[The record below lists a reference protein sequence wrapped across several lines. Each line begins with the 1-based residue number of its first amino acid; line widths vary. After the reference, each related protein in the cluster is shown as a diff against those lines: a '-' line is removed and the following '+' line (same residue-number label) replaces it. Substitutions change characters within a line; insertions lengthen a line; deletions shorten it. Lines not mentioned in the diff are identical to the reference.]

1 MTHRRLRLAIAATT
15 ALLVAGGVT
24 SAASGPAT
32 AAGQVGHADSGPVAH
47 ADQAATLR
55 VGSVTLRPCT
65 GGFPG
70 YCGHIE
76 RPLDPG
82 LKGTPRIPIEID
94 EVPARD
100 RNPHDPTIVAVE
112 GGPGYPSSGT
122 YAEYLGTFR
131 GAMAHHN
138 LLMVDNRGTGRS
150 AVIRCRQLQ
159 RYHKNSPAYGPVF
172 DRLVG
177 DCATKLDREYHTASG
192 TPIHAADLFA
202 TEYAVTDLHVALDRL
217 HTGKVTLYGDSYGS
231 WFSQAFMARYP
242 DQLRAVILDST
253 YAVHDLDPW
262 YGSSGL
268 SGRAAMDRVCA
279 RSLACR
285 VDAGHHGSPV
295 SRLARLLD
303 RVRHHPIGGTVL
315 TNHGPV
321 HSAITP
327 TALVNLFQD
336 GGSDP
341 YPWRVF
347 DASVRAALTG
357 DPTPMLRSIVDDNFN
372 GGVANPLDFGDGDY
386 MAVSCTDYPQLFSLD
401 APEAQRPAQYRQSL
415 GSAPPG
421 VFRPFTAAEWVTMS
435 GYSETYDACL
445 DWPVPVHSQPMIAPV
460 GPRRLPASVPL
471 LIVGGDL
478 DDLTPLHDARRFGPT
493 LGRDVRVVD
502 LHNTVHVTSEGDT
515 YLDLGARCVRSIIDR
530 FVLDPEA
537 LQTMSTRCAAR
548 IPPLQTP
555 GAYPRSLG
563 AARPASIISG
573 PPLSLAGRRAVTVAA
588 GALADATIR
597 FQEFLP
603 DHGVGLY
610 GGTWR
615 FTGGDRYVLSGIRFT
630 TDSSVTGAGSYRPSD
645 GATAGTLTV
654 RGRRL
659 APVTV
664 SLDWD
669 VRSQF
674 ARARVGATALT
685 LPAP

>member
-1 MTHRRLRLAIAATT
+1 MTGARIAALAVT
-15 ALLVAGGVT
+15 AVLTGGVGVAG
-24 SAASGPAT
+24 AHGPIAHT
-32 AAGQVGHADSGPVAH
+32 DGGPVAH
-47 ADQAATLR
+47 QDRGPVAHPEATLR
-55 VGSVTLRPCT
+55 VGSVTLRRCS

-82 LKGTPRIPIEID
+82 LKGTPRIPVEID
-94 EVPARD
+94 EIPARD
-100 RNPHDPTIVAVE
+100 HRPHDPTIVAVE
-112 GGPGYPSSGT
+112 GGPGYPSSGS
-122 YAEYLGTFR
+122 YNEYLGTFR

-150 AVIRCRQLQ
+150 AVIRCRALQ
-159 RYHKNSPAYGPVF
+159 RYHKQSPAYGPVF

-177 DCATKLDREYHTASG
+177 DCARKLDHEYHTASG

-242 DQLRAVILDST
+242 GQLRAVILDST
-253 YAVHDLDPW
+253 YAIHDLDPW

-285 VDAGHHGSPV
+285 VDSGHNGSPV
-295 SRLARLLD
+295 SRLAQLLD
-303 RVRHHPIGGTVL
+303 RVRHHPIRGTVL
-315 TNHGPV
+315 TNHGSV
-321 HSAITP
+321 RSAITP

-347 DASVRAALTG
+347 DASVRAALAG
-357 DPTPMLRSIVDDNFN
+357 DPVPMLRSIVDDTDN

-386 MAVSCTDYPQLFSLD
+386 MAVSCTDYPQLFGLD
-401 APEAQRPAQYRQSL
+401 SPVAQRPAQYRQSL
-415 GSAPPG
+415 ATAPPG

-445 DWPVPVHSQPMIAPV
+445 DWPVPVHSQPMIPPV
-460 GPRRLPASVPL
+460 GRRRLPASVPL

-515 YLDLGARCVRSIIDR
+515 FLDPGARCVRSIIDR
-530 FVLDPEA
+530 FVLDPKA
-537 LQTMSTRCAAR
+537 LQRMSTRCAAR
-548 IPPLQTP
+548 IPALQTP
-555 GAYPRSLG
+555 GAYPRTLAG
-563 AARPASIISG
+563 ARPAAIVSG
-573 PPLSLAGRRAVTVAA
+573 PALSLAERRAVTVAA

-603 DHGVGLY
+603 NHGVGLY
-610 GGTWR
+610 GGTWK
-615 FTGGDRYVLSGIRFT
+615 FAGGDRYALRGVRFT
-630 TDSSVTGAGSYRPSD
+630 ADSSVSGAGSYRPSD
-645 GATAGTLTV
+645 GATAGTLAV
-654 RGRRL
+654 RGPGL
-659 APVTV
+659 PAVTV
-664 SLDWD
+664 SLAWEA
-669 VRSQF
+669 RSQL

>member
-1 MTHRRLRLAIAATT
+1 MPRGRLHLVAVVLTILLA
-15 ALLVAGGVT
+15 AGGVT
-24 SAASGPAT
+24 TAST
-32 AAGQVGHADSGPVAH
+32 AADPIAHQDSGPIAH
-47 ADQAATLR
+47 ADKAATLR
-55 VGSVTLRPCT
+55 VGTVTLRPCT

-100 RNPHDPTIVAVE
+100 HNPHDPTIVAVE
-112 GGPGYPSSGT
+112 GGPGYPSSGS
-122 YAEYLGTFR
+122 YNEYLGTFR

-159 RYHKNSPAYGPVF
+159 RYHKKSRAYGPVF

-177 DCATKLDREYHTASG
+177 ACAAKIDHEYHTASG
-192 TPIHAADLFA
+192 APIHAADLFA

-217 HTGKVTLYGDSYGS
+217 QTGKVTLYGDSYGS

-242 DQLRAVILDST
+242 GQLKAVILDST
-253 YAVHDLDPW
+253 YAIHDLDPW
-262 YGSSGL
+262 YASSGL
-268 SGRAAMDRVCA
+268 SGRAAMNRVCA

-285 VDAGHHGSPV
+285 VDSRRDGSPV
-295 SRLARLLD
+295 SRLASLLAT
-303 RVRHHPIGGTVL
+303 VRRRPVRGTVL
-315 TNHGPV
+315 TNHGRV
-321 HSAITP
+321 RSAITP

-347 DASVRAALTG
+347 DASVRAALAG
-357 DPTPMLRSIVDDNFN
+357 NPTPMLRSIVDDDDN

-401 APEAQRPAQYRQSL
+401 VPTSARPSQYAKSIAT
-415 GSAPPG
+415 APPG
-421 VFRPFTAAEWVTMS
+421 AFRPFTAAEWVTMS
-435 GYSETYDACL
+435 GYSETYDSCL
-445 DWPVPVHSQPMIAPV
+445 NWPVPVHSQPMIAPV
-460 GPRRLPASVPL
+460 GARRLPASVPL

-515 YLDLGARCVRSIIDR
+515 FLDPGARCVRSIIDR
-530 FVLDPEA
+530 FVLDPGA
-537 LQTMSTRCAAR
+537 LQRMSTRCASR
-548 IPPLQTP
+548 IPALQTP
-555 GAYPRSLG
+555 GAYPRTLAG
-563 AARPASIISG
+563 ARAASVVSG
-573 PPLSLAGRRAVTVAA
+573 PAISLAARRAVTVAA

-603 DHGVGLY
+603 DHGAGLY

-615 FTGGDRYVLSGIRFT
+615 FTGRNRYVLDGIRFT
-630 TDSSVTGAGSYRPSD
+630 TDSSVTGTGSYRASD

-654 RGRRL
+654 RGPRL

-664 SLDWD
+664 SVAWD
-669 VRSQF
+669 ARSQR
-674 ARARVGATALT
+674 ARASIGATALT